1 MDIPTV
7 IEAERLLEEADFMN
21 PGDWVAHNRVAAIC
35 AGKIALKCK
44 ELDEDKAYVLGLLH
58 DIGRRYGVCD
68 LQHILNG
75 YSFMLEKG
83 YSTSAR
89 ICLTHSFP
97 LKDIN
102 AYNGQNDCS
111 PEDSLFIQNYI
122 NDTGYDDYDRL
133 IQICDAI
140 SYPTGPCIIEKR
152 LVDVVMRRGFND
164 LTILKWKEFFKLKQ
178 HFEEKMKCSLYEIFE
193 IKN

>member
-7 IEAERLLEEADFMN
+7 SEAERLLEEAALMN
-21 PGDWVAHNRVAAIC
+21 PGDWVAHNRVAAFC

-58 DIGRRYGVCD
+58 DIGRRCGVCD

-75 YSFMLEKG
+75 YRFMLEKG

-97 LKDIN
+97 YKDIN

-111 PEDSLFIQNYI
+111 TEDSLFIQNYI

-178 HFEEKMKCSLYEIFE
+178 HFEEKMKCSLYEVFE